1 MPLGLKTKQVA
12 GVTALV
18 TLTVLLLSG
27 WYLTALVRT
36 QLVDTKARAELIANI
51 IFQQARAVVQPGA
64 DPSAAL
70 RTDSGVL
77 AILQG
82 AQAYE
87 KDVIYAAIVDP
98 RGTIVADGD
107 VSAIGNALPP
117 AAGLDAFLQAGWIAQ
132 ARALLDPGGRTYDV
146 SVRLVSGK
154 DPGSAVEVGTIHVG
168 ISTLLIRDAFERS
181 LQTPLLTALAAIVG
195 AGFVAMLLAQL
206 VLRPIHVIRTGL
218 ARLGRGE
225 TNVAV
230 DLPPEGELGDLGE
243 SFKAVSARLAADR
256 TEQATIASVVEHL
269 EDAVA
274 LIGPDGTV
282 IFANPAMQTMLGE
295 RATIHDLA
303 PSDHPYRT
311 LVEDTLRDHEARGPL
326 AVEVPGA
333 GERLVLTNVVDNADG
348 RPMGVLLVA
357 RNLAYLAHVESTLR
371 YSDKLAALGRLS
383 AGIAHEIKNPLN
395 AMMIHLELLRL
406 KLAEHPASE
415 HVAII
420 TAQMR
425 RLDEVVQGFLRF
437 TRPADLRLEPV
448 ALTNLFDGILPIVR
462 AEADKQHIDIRVECP
477 PDLPPINAD
486 PALLEQACLNLA
498 LNACQAMPNGGRLR
512 LAGAALPGRV
522 EITVEDTGVGIPPE
536 QLGRIF
542 DLYFTTKENGSGIG
556 LSMVYRTAQ
565 LHDGDIE
572 VASIPGRGTTF
583 RLTLP
588 QAESAGATR
597 PSEIP
602 GISQTNRSAAGS

>member
-18 TLTVLLLSG
+18 TLTVVLLSV
-27 WYLTALVRT
+27 WYLSALVRT
-36 QLVDTKARAELIANI
+36 QLEDTRARAELIANI
-51 IFQQARAVVQPGA
+51 IFQQARGVAQPGG
-64 DPSAAL
+64 DPYDAL
-70 RTDSGVL
+70 RADSGVL
-77 AILQG
+77 HILQG

-87 KDVIYAAIVDP
+87 KEVVYAAIVDP
-98 RGTIVADGD
+98 RGKIVADGD
-107 VSAIGNALPP
+107 ESAIGHDLPP
-117 AAGLDAFLQAGWIAQ
+117 ADGLDAFVKAGTIAQ
-132 ARALLDPGGRTYDV
+132 ARALLDAGGRTYDV
-146 SVRLVSGK
+146 SVPLVSGTEVDAK
-154 DPGSAVEVGTIHVG
+154 HVGTIHVG

-181 LQTPLLTALAAIVG
+181 LQTPLLTALAAICG
-195 AGFVAMLLAQL
+195 AGLVAMLLAQL

-225 TNVAV
+225 TDVAV

-243 SFKAVSARLAADR
+243 SFKAVSARLTADR

-282 IFANPAMQTMLGE
+282 IFANPTMQTMLDG
-295 RATIHDLA
+295 RATIHDLV

-311 LVEDTLRDHEARGPL
+311 IVEDTLRDHEARGPL
-326 AVEVPGA
+326 PVEIPGA
-333 GERLVLTNVVDNADG
+333 GERLLITNVVDNADG

-357 RNLAYLAHVESTLR
+357 RNLAYLTHVESTLR

-406 KLAEHPASE
+406 KLKEHPASE

-420 TAQMR
+420 TTQMR

-448 ALTNLFDGILPIVR
+448 ALADLFDGILPIVR
-462 AEADKQHIDIRVECP
+462 AEAVKQHIDIRVECP
-477 PDLPPINAD
+477 PDLPRINAD

-512 LAGAALPGRV
+512 LAGAARPGRV
-522 EITVEDTGVGIPPE
+522 EISVEDTGVGIPPE

-572 VASIPGRGTTF
+572 VASVPGRGTTF

-588 QAESAGATR
+588 QAESPAGAR
-597 PSEIP
+597 AS
-602 GISQTNRSAAGS
+602 

>member
-18 TLTVLLLSG
+18 TLTVVVMSA
-27 WYLTALVRT
+27 WYLSALVRT
-36 QLVDTKARAELIANI
+36 QLADTNARAELIANV
-51 IFQQARAVVQPGA
+51 IFQRAHAVVKPGE
-64 DPSAAL
+64 DPDEAL
-70 RTDSGVL
+70 RADSGVL

-98 RGTIVADGD
+98 QGTIVAHGD
-107 VSAIGNALPP
+107 ESEIGKHLP
-117 AAGLDAFLQAGWIAQ
+117 AAEGLDAFLQAGPIAQ

-146 SVRLVSGK
+146 SVPLVSDK
-154 DPGSAVEVGTIHVG
+154 EVGTIHVG

-181 LQTPLLTALAAIVG
+181 LRTPLLTALAAIAG
-195 AGFVAMLLAQL
+195 ASLVAMLLAQL

-225 TNVAV
+225 INVAV

-256 TEQATIASVVEHL
+256 TQQATIASVVEHL

-295 RATIHDLA
+295 RATTIRDLRPA
-303 PSDHPYRT
+303 DHPYRT
-311 LVEDTLRDHEARGPL
+311 IVEETLRDHQARGPQP
-326 AVEVPGA
+326 VEVPDA
-333 GERLVLTNVVDNADG
+333 GERLLITNVVDNADG

-357 RNLAYLAHVESTLR
+357 RNLAYLTQVESTLR

-406 KLAEHPASE
+406 KLMEHPASE

-448 ALTNLFDGILPIVR
+448 DLAVLFDAILPIVR
-462 AEADKQHIDIRVECP
+462 AEADKQRIDIRVECP
-477 PDLPPINAD
+477 PDLPRINAD
-486 PALLEQACLNLA
+486 AALLEQACLNLA
-498 LNACQAMPNGGRLR
+498 LNACQAMPSGGRLR

-572 VASIPGRGTTF
+572 VASVPGRGTKF

-588 QAESAGATR
+588 QAEFPVGAKA
-597 PSEIP
+597 S
-602 GISQTNRSAAGS
+602 

>member
-18 TLTVLLLSG
+18 TLTVVVMSA
-27 WYLTALVRT
+27 WYLSALVRT
-36 QLVDTKARAELIANI
+36 QLADTNARAELIANV
-51 IFQQARAVVQPGA
+51 IFQRAHAVVKPGE
-64 DPSAAL
+64 DPYEAL
-70 RTDSGVL
+70 RADSGVL

-98 RGTIVADGD
+98 RGIIVTHGD
-107 VSAIGNALPP
+107 ESEIGKPLP
-117 AAGLDAFLQAGWIAQ
+117 AAEGLDAFLQAGPIAQ

-146 SVRLVSGK
+146 SVPLVSDK
-154 DPGSAVEVGTIHVG
+154 EVGTFHVG

-181 LQTPLLTALAAIVG
+181 LRTPLLTALAAIAG
-195 AGFVAMLLAQL
+195 ASLVAMLLAQL

-225 TNVAV
+225 LNVAV

-256 TEQATIASVVEHL
+256 TQQATIASVVEHL

-282 IFANPAMQTMLGE
+282 IFANPAMKTMLGD
-295 RATIHDLA
+295 RATTIRDLRPA
-303 PSDHPYRT
+303 DHPYRT
-311 LVEDTLRDHEARGPL
+311 IVEETLRDHQARGPQP
-326 AVEVPGA
+326 VEVPDA
-333 GERLVLTNVVDNADG
+333 GERLLITNVVDNADG

-357 RNLAYLAHVESTLR
+357 RNLAYLTQVESTLR

-406 KLAEHPASE
+406 KLMEHPASE

-448 ALTNLFDGILPIVR
+448 DLAVLFDAILPIVR

-477 PDLPPINAD
+477 PDLPRINAD
-486 PALLEQACLNLA
+486 AALLEQACLNLA
-498 LNACQAMPNGGRLR
+498 LNACQAMPSGGRLR

-572 VASIPGRGTTF
+572 VASVPGRGTKF

-588 QAESAGATR
+588 QAEFPVGAKA
-597 PSEIP
+597 S
-602 GISQTNRSAAGS
+602 

>member
-18 TLTVLLLSG
+18 TLTVVLLSA
-27 WYLTALVRT
+27 WYLSALVRT
-36 QLVDTKARAELIANI
+36 QLEDTRARAELIANI
-51 IFQQARAVVQPGA
+51 IFQRARAVAQPGA
-64 DPSAAL
+64 DPYVAL
-70 RTDSGVL
+70 REDSGVL

-87 KDVIYAAIVDP
+87 KEVVFAAIVDP
-98 RGTIVADGD
+98 QGTIVADGD
-107 VSAIGNALPP
+107 ESAIGRTLPP
-117 AAGLDAFLQAGWIAQ
+117 ADGLDAFLQAGTIAQ

-146 SVRLVSGK
+146 SVPLVSGK
-154 DPGSAVEVGTIHVG
+154 EVGTIHVG
-168 ISTLLIRDAFERS
+168 ISTLLIRAAFEHS
-181 LQTPLLTALAAIVG
+181 LQTPLLTALAAIAG
-195 AGFVAMLLAQL
+195 AGLVAMLLAQL

-225 TNVAV
+225 IDVAV

-274 LIGPDGTV
+274 LIGPEGRV
-282 IFANPAMQTMLGE
+282 IFANPTMQTMLGA
-295 RATIHDLA
+295 RTTIHDLA
-303 PSDHPYRT
+303 PSDHPFRT
-311 LVEDTLRDHEARGPL
+311 VVEDTLRDHEARGPL
-326 AVEVPGA
+326 PVEVPGA
-333 GERLVLTNVVDNADG
+333 GERLVITNVVDNADG

-406 KLAEHPASE
+406 KLREHPASE

-437 TRPADLRLEPV
+437 TRPAELRLEPV
-448 ALTNLFDGILPIVR
+448 ALPGLFDAILPIVR

-477 PDLPPINAD
+477 PDLPRINAD
-486 PALLEQACLNLA
+486 AGLLEQACLNLA

-512 LAGAALPGRV
+512 LAGAARPGRV

-572 VASIPGRGTTF
+572 VASVPGGGTTF

-588 QAESAGATR
+588 QAESAAGAR
-597 PSEIP
+597 AS
-602 GISQTNRSAAGS
+602 

>member
-18 TLTVLLLSG
+18 TLTVVLLSA
-27 WYLTALVRT
+27 WYLSALVRT
-36 QLVDTKARAELIANI
+36 QLEDTKARAELIANI
-51 IFQQARAVVQPGA
+51 IFQRARAVVQPGE
-64 DPSAAL
+64 DPYGAL
-70 RTDSGVL
+70 HDDSGVL

-87 KDVIYAAIVDP
+87 KEVVYAAIVDP
-98 RGTIVADGD
+98 NGTVVADGD
-107 VSAIGNALPP
+107 DSAIGHPLPP
-117 AAGLDAFLQAGWIAQ
+117 ANGLDAFLQAGAIAQ
-132 ARALLDPGGRTYDV
+132 ARALLDAGGRTYDV
-146 SVRLVSGK
+146 SVPLVSGTE
-154 DPGSAVEVGTIHVG
+154 ANAIRVGTIHVG

-181 LQTPLLTALAAIVG
+181 LQAPLLTALAAIVG
-195 AGFVAMLLAQL
+195 ASLVAMLLAQL

-225 TNVAV
+225 VDVAV

-282 IFANPAMQTMLGE
+282 IFANPTMQTMLGE
-295 RATIHDLA
+295 RAAIRALA
-303 PSDHPYRT
+303 ADHPYRT
-311 LVEDTLRDHEARGPL
+311 IVEDTLRDHEARGPL

-357 RNLAYLAHVESTLR
+357 RNLAYLTHVESTLR

-406 KLAEHPASE
+406 KLTEHPASE

-437 TRPADLRLEPV
+437 TRPADLRFEPV
-448 ALTNLFDGILPIVR
+448 ALPELFDAILPIVR

-477 PDLPPINAD
+477 PDLPRINAD
-486 PALLEQACLNLA
+486 AGLLEQACLNLA

-512 LAGAALPGRV
+512 LAGTARPGSV

-572 VASIPGRGTTF
+572 VASVPGRGTTF

-588 QAESAGATR
+588 QTQ
-597 PSEIP
+597 P
-602 GISQTNRSAAGS
+602 AAGTKAS

>member
-18 TLTVLLLSG
+18 TLTVVLLSA
-27 WYLTALVRT
+27 WYLSALVRT
-36 QLVDTKARAELIANI
+36 QLEDTRARAELIANI
-51 IFQQARAVVQPGA
+51 IFQRARAVAQPGQ
-64 DPSAAL
+64 DPYLVL
-70 RTDSGVL
+70 RADSGVL

-87 KDVIYAAIVDP
+87 KEVVYAAIVDTH
-98 RGTIVADGD
+98 GTIVADGD
-107 VSAIGNALPP
+107 ESAIGGVLPP
-117 AAGLDAFLQAGWIAQ
+117 ADGLDAFLRAGPIAQ

-146 SVRLVSGK
+146 SVPLVSGT
-154 DPGSAVEVGTIHVG
+154 EVGTIHVG
-168 ISTLLIRDAFERS
+168 ISTLLIRAAFERS
-181 LQTPLLTALAAIVG
+181 LQTPLLTALAAIAG
-195 AGFVAMLLAQL
+195 AGLVAMLLAQL

-225 TNVAV
+225 TDVAV
-230 DLPPEGELGDLGE
+230 DLPHEGELGDLGE
-243 SFKAVSARLAADR
+243 SFKAVSARLTADR

-282 IFANPAMQTMLGE
+282 IFANPTMQRMLGE

-311 LVEDTLRDHEARGPL
+311 IVEDTLRDHEARGPL
-326 AVEVPGA
+326 TVEIPGA
-333 GERLVLTNVVDNADG
+333 GERLVITNIVDNADG

-357 RNLAYLAHVESTLR
+357 RNLAYLTRVESTLR

-383 AGIAHEIKNPLN
+383 QGIAHEIKNPLN

-406 KLAEHPASE
+406 KLVEHPASE

-437 TRPADLRLEPV
+437 TRPANLRLEPV
-448 ALTNLFDGILPIVR
+448 ALADLFDAILPIVR
-462 AEADKQHIDIRVECP
+462 AEADKQRIDIRVECP
-477 PDLPPINAD
+477 PDLPRINAD
-486 PALLEQACLNLA
+486 AALLEQACLNLA

-512 LAGAALPGRV
+512 LAGAARPGRV
-522 EITVEDTGVGIPPE
+522 EIIVEDTGVGIPPE

-542 DLYFTTKENGSGIG
+542 DLYFTTKEHGSGIG

-572 VASIPGRGTTF
+572 VASVPGRGTTF

-588 QAESAGATR
+588 QAESA
-597 PSEIP
+597 
-602 GISQTNRSAAGS
+602 AGSRAS

>member
-18 TLTVLLLSG
+18 TLTVVLLSA
-27 WYLTALVRT
+27 WYLSALVRT

-51 IFQQARAVVQPGA
+51 IFQRARAVVQPGE
-64 DPSAAL
+64 DPYTAL
-70 RTDSGVL
+70 RDDTGVL

-87 KDVIYAAIVDP
+87 KEVVYAAIVDP
-98 RGTIVADGD
+98 RGRIVADGD
-107 VSAIGNALPP
+107 ESAIGNDLPP
-117 AAGLDAFLQAGWIAQ
+117 ADDLDAFLQAGTIAQ
-132 ARALLDPGGRTYDV
+132 ARALLNAGGRTYDV
-146 SVRLVSGK
+146 SVPLMSGK
-154 DPGSAVEVGTIHVG
+154 EVDAIRVGTIHVG
-168 ISTLLIRDAFERS
+168 ISTLLIRDAFEHS
-181 LQTPLLTALAAIVG
+181 LQTPLLTALAAIGG
-195 AGFVAMLLAQL
+195 AGLVAMLLAQL

-225 TNVAV
+225 VDVAV

-243 SFKAVSARLAADR
+243 SFKAVSARLTADR

-282 IFANPAMQTMLGE
+282 IFANPMMQTMLGE
-295 RATIHDLA
+295 RAALRDLA
-303 PSDHPYRT
+303 TDHPYRT
-311 LVEDTLRDHEARGPL
+311 TVEDTLRDHEARGPL

-406 KLAEHPASE
+406 KLAEHPAKE

-420 TAQMR
+420 TTQMR

-437 TRPADLRLEPV
+437 TRPADLRLEAV
-448 ALTNLFDGILPIVR
+448 ALPGLFDAILPIIR

-477 PDLPPINAD
+477 PDLPRINAD
-486 PALLEQACLNLA
+486 AGLLEQACLNLA

-512 LAGAALPGRV
+512 LAGAALPGCV

-536 QLGRIF
+536 QLGHIF

-572 VASIPGRGTTF
+572 VASVPGRGTTF

-588 QAESAGATR
+588 QAESAA
-597 PSEIP
+597 
-602 GISQTNRSAAGS
+602 GIRAS

>member
-18 TLTVLLLSG
+18 ALTVVVMSA
-27 WYLTALVRT
+27 WYLSALVRT
-36 QLVDTKARAELIANI
+36 QLADTNARAELIANV
-51 IFQQARAVVQPGA
+51 IFQRAHAVVKPGE

-70 RTDSGVL
+70 RADSGVL

-98 RGTIVADGD
+98 HGTIVAHGD
-107 VSAIGNALPP
+107 ESEIGHTLPP
-117 AAGLDAFLQAGWIAQ
+117 AEGLDAFLQAGPIVQ

-146 SVRLVSGK
+146 SVPLVS
-154 DPGSAVEVGTIHVG
+154 DTEVGTIHVG

-181 LQTPLLTALAAIVG
+181 LRTPLLTALAAIGG
-195 AGFVAMLLAQL
+195 ASLVAMLLAQL

-225 TNVAV
+225 INVAV

-282 IFANPAMQTMLGE
+282 IFANPAMQMMLGE
-295 RATIHDLA
+295 RATTIRDLTPA
-303 PSDHPYRT
+303 DHPYRT
-311 LVEDTLRDHEARGPL
+311 IVEETLRDHQARGPQP
-326 AVEVPGA
+326 VDVPDA
-333 GERLVLTNVVDNADG
+333 GERLLITNVVDNADG

-357 RNLAYLAHVESTLR
+357 RNLAYLTQVESTLR

-406 KLAEHPASE
+406 KLTDHPARE

-448 ALTNLFDGILPIVR
+448 DLAVLFEAILPIVR

-477 PDLPPINAD
+477 PDLPRINAD

-498 LNACQAMPNGGRLR
+498 LNACQAMPGGGRLR
-512 LAGAALPGRV
+512 LAGAARPGRV

-572 VASIPGRGTTF
+572 VASVPGRGTTF

-588 QAESAGATR
+588 QAEFPVGAKA
-597 PSEIP
+597 S
-602 GISQTNRSAAGS
+602 

>member
-18 TLTVLLLSG
+18 TLTVVLLSA
-27 WYLTALVRT
+27 WYLSALVHT
-36 QLVDTKARAELIANI
+36 QLEDTRARAELIANI
-51 IFQQARAVVQPGA
+51 IFQRARAVAQPGE
-64 DPSAAL
+64 DPYVAL
-70 RTDSGVL
+70 RADTGIL
-77 AILQG
+77 NILQG

-87 KDVIYAAIVDP
+87 KEVAYAAIVDP
-98 RGTIVADGD
+98 QGKIVADGD
-107 VSAIGNALPP
+107 ESAIGGPLPP
-117 AAGLDAFLQAGWIAQ
+117 ADGLDAFMQAGAITQ
-132 ARALLDPGGRTYDV
+132 ARALLDAGGRTYDV
-146 SVRLVSGK
+146 SVPLVSGT
-154 DPGSAVEVGTIHVG
+154 EIGTIHVG
-168 ISTLLIRDAFERS
+168 ISTLLIRAAFERS
-181 LQTPLLTALAAIVG
+181 LQTPLLTAVAAIGG
-195 AGFVAMLLAQL
+195 AGLVAMLLAQL

-225 TNVAV
+225 IDVAV
-230 DLPPEGELGDLGE
+230 DLPHEGELGDLGE

-282 IFANPAMQTMLGE
+282 IFANPTMQTMLGM

-303 PSDHPYRT
+303 PSDHPFRT
-311 LVEDTLRDHEARGPL
+311 VVEDTLRDHEARGPL
-326 AVEVPGA
+326 PVEVPGA
-333 GERLVLTNVVDNADG
+333 GERLVITNVVDNADG

-357 RNLAYLAHVESTLR
+357 RNLAYLAQVESTLR

-406 KLAEHPASE
+406 KLREHPASE

-448 ALTNLFDGILPIVR
+448 ALSGLFDAILPIVR

-477 PDLPPINAD
+477 PDLPRINAD
-486 PALLEQACLNLA
+486 AGLLEQACLNLA

-512 LAGAALPGRV
+512 LAGAARPGRV

-572 VASIPGRGTTF
+572 VASVPGGGTTF

-588 QAESAGATR
+588 QAESAAGTR
-597 PSEIP
+597 AS
-602 GISQTNRSAAGS
+602 

>member
-18 TLTVLLLSG
+18 ALTVVVMSA
-27 WYLTALVRT
+27 WYLSALART
-36 QLVDTKARAELIANI
+36 QLADTRARAELIANV
-51 IFQQARAVVQPGA
+51 IFQRAHNVVKPGE

-70 RTDSGVL
+70 RADSGVL

-98 RGTIVADGD
+98 SGTIVADGD
-107 VSAIGNALPP
+107 ESEIGHTLPR
-117 AAGLDAFLQAGWIAQ
+117 AEGLDAFLQAGPIAQ

-146 SVRLVSGK
+146 NVPLVG
-154 DPGSAVEVGTIHVG
+154 DTEIGTIHVG

-181 LQTPLLTALAAIVG
+181 LQTPLLTALAAIAG
-195 AGFVAMLLAQL
+195 ASFVAMLLAQL

-225 TNVAV
+225 IDVAV

-243 SFKAVSARLAADR
+243 SFRAVSARLAADR
-256 TEQATIASVVEHL
+256 TQQATIASVVEHL

-295 RATIHDLA
+295 RATTIRDLTPA
-303 PSDHPYRT
+303 DHPYRT
-311 LVEDTLRDHEARGPL
+311 IVEETLRDHQARGPQP
-326 AVEVPGA
+326 VDVPDA
-333 GERLVLTNVVDNADG
+333 GERLLITNVVDNADG

-357 RNLAYLAHVESTLR
+357 RNLAYLTQVESTLR

-406 KLAEHPASE
+406 KLTEHPARE

-448 ALTNLFDGILPIVR
+448 SLPALFDAILPIVR

-477 PDLPPINAD
+477 PDLPRINAD

-498 LNACQAMPNGGRLR
+498 LNACQAMPTGGRLR
-512 LAGAALPGRV
+512 LAGAARPGRV
-522 EITVEDTGVGIPPE
+522 EISVEDTGVGIPPE

-572 VASIPGRGTTF
+572 VASVPGRGTTF

-588 QAESAGATR
+588 QAEFPVGAKA
-597 PSEIP
+597 S
-602 GISQTNRSAAGS
+602 

>member
-18 TLTVLLLSG
+18 TLAVVLLSA
-27 WYLTALVRT
+27 WYLSALVRT
-36 QLVDTKARAELIANI
+36 QLVDTKTRAELIANI
-51 IFQQARAVVQPGA
+51 IFQQARAVAQPGG
-64 DPSAAL
+64 DPYGAL
-70 RTDSGVL
+70 REDSGVL
-77 AILQG
+77 HILQG

-98 RGTIVADGD
+98 QGTIVADGD
-107 VSAIGNALPP
+107 DTQIGKVLPP
-117 AAGLDAFLQAGWIAQ
+117 ADGLDAFLQAGALAQ

-146 SVRLVSGK
+146 SVPLVSGT
-154 DPGSAVEVGTIHVG
+154 EVGAIHVG
-168 ISTLLIRDAFERS
+168 ISTLLIRDAFQSS
-181 LQTPLLTALAAIVG
+181 LRTPLLTALGAIAG
-195 AGFVAMLLAQL
+195 AGLVAMLLAQL

-225 TNVAV
+225 VDVAV
-230 DLPPEGELGDLGE
+230 DLPPEGELGDLGA

-274 LIGPDGTV
+274 LIGPEGTV
-282 IFANPAMQTMLGE
+282 IFANPTMQTMLGE
-295 RATIHDLA
+295 RAAIRDLA
-303 PSDHPYRT
+303 ADHPYRT
-311 LVEDTLRDHEARGPL
+311 TVEDTLRDHEARGPL
-326 AVEVPGA
+326 PVEVPGA
-333 GERLVLTNVVDNADG
+333 GERLVITNVVDNADG

-406 KLAEHPASE
+406 KLKEHPASE

-448 ALTNLFDGILPIVR
+448 ELAGLFDAILPIVR

-477 PDLPPINAD
+477 PDLPRINAD
-486 PALLEQACLNLA
+486 AALLEQACLNLA

-512 LAGAALPGRV
+512 LAGAARPGRV

-572 VASIPGRGTTF
+572 VASVPGGGTTF

-588 QAESAGATR
+588 QAEVTAGTR
-597 PSEIP
+597 AS
-602 GISQTNRSAAGS
+602 

>member
-1 MPLGLKTKQVA
+1 M
-12 GVTALV
+12 
-18 TLTVLLLSG
+18 SG
-27 WYLTALVRT
+27 TE
-36 QLVDTKARAELIANI
+36 VD
-51 IFQQARAVVQPGA
+51 
-64 DPSAAL
+64 
-70 RTDSGVL
+70 
-77 AILQG
+77 AIH
-82 AQAYE
+82 
-87 KDVIYAAIVDP
+87 
-98 RGTIVADGD
+98 
-107 VSAIGNALPP
+107 
-117 AAGLDAFLQAGWIAQ
+117 
-132 ARALLDPGGRTYDV
+132 
-146 SVRLVSGK
+146 
-154 DPGSAVEVGTIHVG
+154 VGTIHVG

-181 LQTPLLTALAAIVG
+181 LQTPLLTAVAAIVG
-195 AGFVAMLLAQL
+195 ASLVAMLLAQL

-225 TNVAV
+225 VDVAV

-256 TEQATIASVVEHL
+256 TQQATIASVVEHL

-282 IFANPAMQTMLGE
+282 IFANPTMQTMLGE
-295 RATIHDLA
+295 RAAIRDLA
-303 PSDHPYRT
+303 ADHPYRT
-311 LVEDTLRDHEARGPL
+311 TVEDTLRDHETRGPL

-406 KLAEHPASE
+406 KLAEHPAKE

-448 ALTNLFDGILPIVR
+448 ALPDLFDAILPIVR
-462 AEADKQHIDIRVECP
+462 AEAAKQHIDIRVECP
-477 PDLPPINAD
+477 PDLPRINAD
-486 PALLEQACLNLA
+486 AALLEQACLNLA

-512 LAGAALPGRV
+512 LAGAARPGRV
-522 EITVEDTGVGIPPE
+522 EIIVEDTGVGIPPE

-572 VASIPGRGTTF
+572 VASVPGGGTTF

-588 QAESAGATR
+588 QAVSPAGAKA
-597 PSEIP
+597 S
-602 GISQTNRSAAGS
+602 

>member
-18 TLTVLLLSG
+18 TLTVVLLSA
-27 WYLTALVRT
+27 WYLSALVHT
-36 QLVDTKARAELIANI
+36 QLEDTRARAELIANI
-51 IFQQARAVVQPGA
+51 IFQRARAVAQPGE
-64 DPSAAL
+64 DPYVAL
-70 RTDSGVL
+70 KADSGVL
-77 AILQG
+77 NILQG

-87 KDVIYAAIVDP
+87 KEVVYAAIVDP
-98 RGTIVADGD
+98 GGMVVADGD
-107 VSAIGNALPP
+107 ESAIGKKLPP
-117 AAGLDAFLQAGWIAQ
+117 ADGLDAFLRAGAIAQ
-132 ARALLDPGGRTYDV
+132 ARALLDAGGRTYDV
-146 SVRLVSGK
+146 SVPLVSGT
-154 DPGSAVEVGTIHVG
+154 EVGTIHVG
-168 ISTLLIRDAFERS
+168 ISTLLIRAAFERS
-181 LQTPLLTALAAIVG
+181 LQTPLLTALAAIAG
-195 AGFVAMLLAQL
+195 AGLVAMLLAQL

-225 TNVAV
+225 IDVAV
-230 DLPPEGELGDLGE
+230 DLPHEGELGDLGE

-282 IFANPAMQTMLGE
+282 IFANPTMQTMLGE
-295 RATIHDLA
+295 RAAIRDLA
-303 PSDHPYRT
+303 ATHPYRT
-311 LVEDTLRDHEARGPL
+311 TVEDTLRDHEARGPL

-357 RNLAYLAHVESTLR
+357 RNLAYLTHVESTLR
-371 YSDKLAALGRLS
+371 YYDKLAALGRLS

-406 KLAEHPASE
+406 KLKEHPASE
-415 HVAII
+415 HLAII

-448 ALTNLFDGILPIVR
+448 ALPALFDAILPIVR

-477 PDLPPINAD
+477 PDLPRINAD
-486 PALLEQACLNLA
+486 AALVEQACLNLA

-512 LAGAALPGRV
+512 LAGAARPGRV

-572 VASIPGRGTTF
+572 VASVPGRGTTF

-588 QAESAGATR
+588 QAESAAGTR
-597 PSEIP
+597 VS
-602 GISQTNRSAAGS
+602 